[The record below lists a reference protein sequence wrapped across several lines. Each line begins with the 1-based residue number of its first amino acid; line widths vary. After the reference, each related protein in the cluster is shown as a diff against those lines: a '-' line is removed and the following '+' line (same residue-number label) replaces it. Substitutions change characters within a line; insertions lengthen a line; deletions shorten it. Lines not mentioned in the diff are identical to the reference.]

1 MIAVSVKTRTIE
13 AGEHLQLLRSLAAE
27 LELAMKAIER
37 NDIDALEQ
45 SIANQQELSAQ
56 LCSLAEDLSASGAA
70 RLPFS
75 SDSIDPEL
83 MTEIREAN
91 GELQMLN
98 LRYSILLKHSSRSV
112 ALMASL
118 FSSLRGEF
126 QEASGTRLKQQT
138 WSCQV

>member
-1 MIAVSVKTRTIE
+1 MIAVSVTTRTVE

-27 LELAMKAIER
+27 LESAMQAIAR

-45 SIANQQELSAQ
+45 SIAKQQEMSSQIGA
-56 LCSLAEDLSASGAA
+56 LADGLGACGA
-70 RLPFS
+70 ERLPFS
-75 SDSIDPEL
+75 SDSIDPDL

-91 GELQMLN
+91 GELQRLN

-126 QEASGTRLKQQT
+126 REASGIRLKQQT

>member
-1 MIAVSVKTRTIE
+1 MIAVSVTTRTVE

-27 LELAMKAIER
+27 LENAMQAIAR

-45 SIANQQELSAQ
+45 SIAKQQEMSSQ
-56 LCSLAEDLSASGAA
+56 LGALADGLGACGA
-70 RLPFS
+70 ERLPFS
-75 SDSIDPEL
+75 SDSIDPDL

-91 GELQMLN
+91 GELQRLN

-126 QEASGTRLKQQT
+126 REASGIRLKQQT